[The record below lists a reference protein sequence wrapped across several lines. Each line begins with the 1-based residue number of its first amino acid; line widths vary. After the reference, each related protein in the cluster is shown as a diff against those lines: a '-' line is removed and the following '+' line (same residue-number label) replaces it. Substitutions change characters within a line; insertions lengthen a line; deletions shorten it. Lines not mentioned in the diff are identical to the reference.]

1 MYHGRGL
8 FWTALGAKTILL
20 RPAPPENGANKEAGF
35 SRKEQRQTAR
45 IDPAAWKAAAEM
57 E

>member
-1 MYHGRGL
+1 MYHDRGL
-8 FWTALGAKTILL
+8 FWTALGAKTVLL